1 MLTKKV
7 VGRGDFFE
15 IREAN
20 VKGSNE
26 IKAVKIY
33 RKLDLKNLGKAKN
46 DLEARDLV
54 ERELKLLA
62 KIDHP
67 NIMKVLE
74 AFED

>member
-1 MLTKKV
+1 MK
-7 VGRGDFFE
+7 
-15 IREAN
+15 A
-20 VKGSNE
+20 SNE
-26 IKAVKIY
+26 VKAVKIY

-67 NIMKVLE
+67 NIMKV
-74 AFED
+74 

>member
-1 MLTKKV
+1 M
-7 VGRGDFFE
+7 FFQ
-15 IREAN
+15 N
-20 VKGSNE
+20 SQDE

-67 NIMKVLE
+67 NIMKV
-74 AFED
+74 